1 MPTRRGWGLLGA
13 VLGTSFGARLV
24 GSSELALAAQ
34 AGLVLLVLA
43 VGFVWLLSAD
53 VDVRRQVRPRRLF
66 FDAEGQVDVLLR
78 NAGRRHTPTIQVV
91 DPAPATLATSNRF
104 VISPLRQG
112 RTATLRYRLRGRQ
125 RGVFRVG
132 PTQVLLRDPFGLAA
146 RRMTIDNLEEIV
158 VYPPVWRLSG
168 TLPLGVALSGS
179 TARTRPA
186 PQGTELAGVRKYVRG
201 DDLRQVHWRTTARRG
216 ELYVR
221 QNEAPWAP
229 QGTVLLDTRVRAHAG
244 RGSDSSLETAVAAA
258 ASVVHHL
265 SERGLVV
272 RLVMDS
278 DDVLRPELPWEL
290 TLERLAE
297 VGLRSDVD
305 LPAILRQ
312 LSTGHGLGTLV
323 AVLGVPSTMEMRA
336 LVRAGRAHG
345 TRAAIIVDTAAHA
358 GVRGQDL
365 EAVRAALAR
374 AGWRIGIVRPGDRI
388 DHAWAAMTAQRPGSR
403 AVAG

>member
-13 VLGTSFGARLV
+13 VLGTSLGARLV

-53 VDVRRQVRPRRLF
+53 VDVRRQIRPRRLF

-104 VISPLRQG
+104 VISPLRRG
-112 RTATLRYRLRGRQ
+112 RTATLRYRMRGRQ

-132 PTQVLLRDPFGLAA
+132 PTQVLLRDPFGFAA

-158 VYPPVWRLSG
+158 VYPPVWRLHG
-168 TLPLGVALSGS
+168 ALPLGVALSGS

-186 PQGTELAGVRKYVRG
+186 PRGTELAGVRKYVRG

-244 RGSDSSLETAVAAA
+244 RGVDNSLETAVAAA

-265 SERGLVV
+265 SERGLAV

-278 DDVLRPELPWEL
+278 DDVPRPELPWEL

-297 VGLRSDVD
+297 VGLRSNVD
-305 LPAILRQ
+305 LPAVLRQ

-336 LVRAGRAHG
+336 LVRAGRAYG

-358 GVRGQDL
+358 GVRGPDL
-365 EAVRAALAR
+365 EAIRAALAR